1 MSPITI
7 TAVRRKVNQKRPK
20 WKLARTL
27 PESTKVARKSRL
39 RVSFLPLLFR
49 SMKMRLAF
57 CELES
62 RRKVATVGWQL
73 LFRARDFSCTL
84 LQSKWLGMKG
94 GNAFLKIQLRSIE
107 KRRQE
112 LLVLMT
118 SENVE
123 KRRTEKA
130 DTRISLVIKVKT
142 WSDKRQMQHS
152 KHLTVLGARTNFLWI
167 INFDGTFSA
176 WTRTKYIL
184 RAQTEEKL
192 RELNQTVSLSRSSQ
206 SLLWLIKLCV
216 FQFHN
221 SSCVR
226 NFSRNERLPRRIG
239 LQPPTKSESLKTR
252 HIKKKIQ
259 LNRKT
264 IKSWVISISLVELI
278 FFHPVF
284 CVNLLE
290 LFSFP
295 WNSVSVSSSTTH
307 LLFGCLAWIAEEQL
321 NLRGQKVLRIITG
334 FRGSLARY
342 ENTWGI
348 QSYSKLQCTIT
359 KSWGKYWNKV
369 RREENNSKACCALFI
384 FFNSRKRERRNLFLY
399 FVSRLSRVFVSFYSP
414 TQIADHKKAKFP
426 SCQSPQ
432 QAQ

>member
-1 MSPITI
+1 MEISSYFTRKYKGCKKVTSPRFFFTPFISKHENATRFLRI
-7 TAVRRKVNQKRPK
+7 RVTSKSCHCRMTALIPGPWFFLHIIAVKVTRDEGGKCISK
-20 WKLARTL
+20 K
-27 PESTKVARKSRL
+27 ST
-39 RVSFLPLLFR
+39 P
-49 SMKMRLAF
+49 
-57 CELES
+57 
-62 RRKVATVGWQL
+62 
-73 LFRARDFSCTL
+73 D
-84 LQSKWLGMKG
+84 
-94 GNAFLKIQLRSIE
+94 LKASIE
-107 KRRQE
+107 KWRQGF
-112 LLVLMT
+112 LVLMT